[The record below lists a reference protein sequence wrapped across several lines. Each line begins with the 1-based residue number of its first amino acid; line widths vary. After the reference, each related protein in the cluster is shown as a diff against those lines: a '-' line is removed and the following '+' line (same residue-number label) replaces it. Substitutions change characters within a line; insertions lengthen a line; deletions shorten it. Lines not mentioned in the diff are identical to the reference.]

1 MLERGMHALGT
12 ARRFR
17 DIDVTL
23 EETMP
28 FTPRSF
34 SRMAAALAL
43 ALAACADA
51 PDEPFAEHE
60 EPEDYVVEKAGVRG
74 LPASFDRDHVM
85 DDDFF
90 TNEGAVTAADVQAFL
105 EDTPYGRPSFL
116 ARERVN
122 GRLASE
128 AIAAAGQAYGINP
141 IVLLAR
147 MQVEKSLVGKSTR
160 PSANSVDYA
169 FGCGC
174 PDGRACNRAYRGLD
188 KQLECAAETLRR
200 HYDGSA
206 DGSSPWVR
214 GVSRRTLDG
223 LRVVPDNHA
232 TASLYSY
239 TPWVLTGRG
248 GNWLVWNV
256 TTKYARAFQ
265 ETTGIHEPGEDV
277 APGGGG
283 GEVET
288 PPEAPDFLRAEWIG
302 DACTD
307 DRSCQF
313 ANGSAGLCTRWAG
326 ATTGICTVSCE
337 GLCPD
342 LAGHGST
349 FCVSASL
356 LGGDEGGYCARK
368 PGADNDFCAD
378 VPGLTA
384 RSASRYLGDSSA
396 AARTAEVCLPR

>member
-1 MLERGMHALGT
+1 MSFPVRPFAHAL
-12 ARRFR
+12 
-17 DIDVTL
+17 
-23 EETMP
+23 
-28 FTPRSF
+28 
-34 SRMAAALAL
+34 AAAVSF
-43 ALAACADA
+43 ALAACADV
-51 PDEPFAEHE
+51 PDEPFVEHD
-60 EPEDYVVEKAGVRG
+60 EPDDYVVEKAAVQG
-74 LPASFDRDHVM
+74 LPVSFDRDHVM

-90 TNEGAVTAADVQAFL
+90 TNAGAVTAADVQAFL

-116 ARERVN
+116 ARERVG

-128 AIAAAGQAYGINP
+128 AIVAAAQAYDINP
-141 IVLLAR
+141 VVLLAR
-147 MQVEKSLVGKSTR
+147 MQVEKSLIGKSSR

-188 KQLECAAETLRR
+188 KQLECAAETLRQ
-200 HYDGSA
+200 HFDGSA
-206 DGSSPWVR
+206 DGTSPWVR
-214 GVSRRTLDG
+214 GVSRRSLDG

-256 TTKYARAFQ
+256 TTKYARALQ
-265 ETTGIHEPGEDV
+265 DVMRAPGEV
-277 APGGGG
+277 PNEAPGGG
-283 GEVET
+283 VS
-288 PPEAPDFLRAEWIG
+288 PEAPESPVAPDFLRAEWIG

-307 DRSCQF
+307 DRSCRF
-313 ANGSAGLCTRWAG
+313 ANGTSGLCTRWSG

-356 LGGDEGGYCARK
+356 LGGDDGGYCARK
-368 PGADNDFCAD
+368 SGADNAFCGD